1 MAGLQTK
8 WLEKFLPVPNG
19 ASGREQ
25 VRAGVGVTVG
35 LTLTAF
41 TSYFLLQGHGA
52 MALLVAPMGA
62 SAVLLFCLPASPLA
76 QPWSVI
82 GGNVVSAL
90 IGVACARWI
99 AEPLLAAPLAAG
111 LAIGAMFWLRCLHPP
126 GGAVA
131 LTTVLG
137 GAAVHDAGFWF
148 ALAPVGLD
156 SLLMVLAAIIFNNLT
171 GRRYPHRQQSALK
184 NVHATRDPVPTAR
197 LGFSKEDLD
206 AALARYD
213 QVLDVSRDDL
223 EAIIFE
229 TEMQAYGRRFG
240 VIRCG
245 EIMSTDIVTV
255 APATPVAE
263 AWAQLRQ
270 HRLHALPVLDGE
282 RRVAGIVSHSD
293 FLRGAGVD
301 DVAPLRQLAGR
312 LRRLVHGDTV
322 AAIMTT
328 QVTTTTRDEPITE
341 LIPLMAN
348 SGLHHVP
355 VVDADGRFAGMVS
368 QSDLLAALYETRLS
382 A

>member
-1 MAGLQTK
+1 M
-8 WLEKFLPVPNG
+8 
-19 ASGREQ
+19 REQ
-25 VRAGVGVTVG
+25 TNEWLRSLLPPAQTASASERGRALAGALIG
-35 LTLTAF
+35 LLLTAAL
-41 TSYFLLQGHGA
+41 SQLVLGA
-52 MALLVAPMGA
+52 PASAVLVAPMGA
-62 SAVLLFCLPASPLA
+62 SAVLVFCLPASPLA
-76 QPWSVI
+76 QPWAVI

-99 AEPLLAAPLAAG
+99 AEPLLAAPLAAA

-131 LTTVLG
+131 LTAVLG
-137 GAAVHDAGFWF
+137 GSVVHDAGYWF

-156 SLLMVLAAIIFNNLT
+156 SLLLVLAAVIFNSLT
-171 GRRYPHRQQSALK
+171 GRRYPHPQQSTLQ

-197 LGFSKEDLD
+197 LGFTKEDLD
-206 AALARYD
+206 AALARYG

-245 EIMSTDIVTV
+245 DIMSTDVVTV
-255 APATPVAE
+255 APRTPVAE
-263 AWAQLRQ
+263 AWALLRQ

-282 RRVAGIVSHSD
+282 RRVAGIVSHTD
-293 FLRGAGVD
+293 FLRGAGLD
-301 DVAPLRQLAGR
+301 DVARLTKLASR
-312 LRRLVHGDTV
+312 LRRLVHGETV
-322 AAIMTT
+322 AGIMTT
-328 QVTTTTRDEPITE
+328 QVTTAARDEPITE
-341 LIPLMAN
+341 LVPLMAN
-348 SGLHHVP
+348 TGLHHMP
-355 VVDADGRFAGMVS
+355 VVDADGLFAGMVS